1 MISFTLNVAE
11 LEAQAEACAEALRRG
26 GVAALPTET
35 VYGLAT
41 LWGNDAGRQR
51 IFELK
56 HRAENKPLQML
67 AADMAMARAAGVLV
81 DPRLERLAAAFFPG
95 ALTVVCSAAGSVTIG
110 LRIPDHAFTLA
121 VLRRLGAPLAATSA
135 NRSGE
140 PPGADA
146 AAAVAGL
153 DGSPDLLV
161 DGGPI
166 ADAQSST
173 VISLT
178 GPTPQLLRAGPL
190 PFDRI
195 LAALG

>member
-1 MISFTLNVAE
+1 M
-11 LEAQAEACAEALRRG
+11 
-26 GVAALPTET
+26 
-35 VYGLAT
+35 
-41 LWGNDAGRQR
+41 
-51 IFELK
+51 
-56 HRAENKPLQML
+56 
-67 AADMAMARAAGVLV
+67 
-81 DPRLERLAAAFFPG
+81 
-95 ALTVVCSAAGSVTIG
+95 
-110 LRIPDHAFTLA
+110 
-121 VLRRLGAPLAATSA
+121 RRLGAPLAATSA

-166 ADAQSST
+166 ADAQAST